1 MMLVVTINGTSRRPR
16 MVSIAKAL
24 GQVKEDFR
32 NPLPEQSILDVCK
45 QVGQTFRRRLL
56 GPVKTVYLFLL
67 QVLHG
72 NLAISGL
79 HHLTDIAFTDSGYCQ
94 SRGRLK
100 VELLSGLFDVVPGT
114 LRRAGESFG
123 LWHGHRV
130 IHIDATGVSMPD
142 RPALQK

>member
-1 MMLVVTINGTSRRPR
+1 

-32 NPLPEQSILDVCK
+32 NLLPEQSILDVCK

-72 NLAISGL
+72 NLAISGPQFFPGSPPGGFQARL
-79 HHLTDIAFTDSGYCQ
+79 HP
-94 SRGRLK
+94 GRCCHHP
-100 VELLSGLFDVVPGT
+100 VPQPSE
-114 LRRAGESFG
+114 R
-123 LWHGHRV
+123 
-130 IHIDATGVSMPD
+130 
-142 RPALQK
+142 